1 MVNEIAEN
9 RNSNSFPTLPA
20 TGLPQRASSTDVA
33 RLLARCLANYG
44 ERRGADMRLMAAEW
58 HASLGAHPAERLNA
72 ALTEHIRRST
82 YWPTVANLVD
92 IMREQM
98 PPPGLPRHLQLEQ
111 DFCRDGRTE
120 AEEMAHR
127 AAQVLSWK
135 ADIGFQKVVD
145 GGEAP
150 SASAAPA
157 SQFPGVSEALKASVA
172 AQRAISQQNCRTKP

>member
-1 MVNEIAEN
+1 V
-9 RNSNSFPTLPA
+9 
-20 TGLPQRASSTDVA
+20 
-33 RLLARCLANYG
+33 
-44 ERRGADMRLMAAEW
+44 
-58 HASLGAHPAERLNA
+58 
-72 ALTEHIRRST
+72 
-82 YWPTVANLVD
+82 
-92 IMREQM
+92 
-98 PPPGLPRHLQLEQ
+98 RHLQLEQ

>member
-1 MVNEIAEN
+1 
-9 RNSNSFPTLPA
+9 
-20 TGLPQRASSTDVA
+20 
-33 RLLARCLANYG
+33 
-44 ERRGADMRLMAAEW
+44 MRLMAAEW
-58 HASLGAHPAERLNA
+58 HASLGAYPAERLNA

-127 AAQVLSWK
+127 AAQVLRWK
-135 ADIGFQKVVD
+135 
-145 GGEAP
+145 AP